1 MPKRPAIKVPTE
13 GTLRKYGLTKAD
25 WLKMAK
31 NQRYTCPICEQPFG
45 DRALAVDH
53 EHVAG
58 WRARKRRKGKKV
70 KDGKRINVRVRVMTP
85 EQRRPYV
92 RGILHSWCNRFV
104 RSWLTL
110 SRARSIVSYLESH
123 ELRNMRGASRQVN

>member
-1 MPKRPAIKVPTE
+1 MPRLEARAPKEA
-13 GTLRKYGLTKAD
+13 TLREYGLDRAA
-25 WLKMAK
+25 WLAMAK
-31 NQRYTCPICEQPFG
+31 RQRWTCPICEQPFG
-45 DRALAVDH
+45 DRALAIDH

-58 WRARKRRKGKKV
+58 WKARKRRKGKTV
-70 KDGKRINVRVRVMTP
+70 RGGKRVDVRVRVMTP

-110 SRARSIVSYLESH
+110 SRARSIVAYLEDF
-123 ELRNMRGASRQVN
+123 EVRRSR